1 MLIQKAVGYHG
12 NPNDNPLAESA
23 RIRGEVEEA
32 IPLRQKEFEDAS
44 RELGNMID
52 DTEGLNDLVIGEI
65 NELVCGV
72 NTEGCD
78 PTCGGAE
85 CQIDGQEHC
94 GNPDYS
100 VAVVGEMCQSSGYQT
115 AIRAQAHA
123 YDADKQVQHMRDQVD
138 KALDDTEPIRKQSKE
153 AHDKAVKVNDQVM
166 ILRHLTFRVVPL
178 QSNSLY
184 LKNVVISYAVT

>member
-1 MLIQKAVGYHG
+1 MVPLNQSNFYFCIKKAVGFYN

-85 CQIDGQEHC
+85 CMVNGREHC
-94 GNPDYS
+94 GNPDFS
-100 VAVVGEMCQSSGYQT
+100 VAGEGQMCQSSGYQT

-123 YDADKQVQHMRDQVD
+123 YDAEDLVAKMRDQVD
-138 KALDDTEPIRKQSKE
+138 KALEDTEPIRIQSKE
-153 AHDKAVKVNDQVM
+153 ANDKAIKVNDQV
-166 ILRHLTFRVVPL
+166 
-178 QSNSLY
+178 
-184 LKNVVISYAVT
+184 

>member
-1 MLIQKAVGYHG
+1 M
-12 NPNDNPLAESA
+12 AESA

-78 PTCGGAE
+78 PICGGAE
-85 CQIDGQEHC
+85 CRINGQDHC
-94 GNPDYS
+94 GNPDYR
-100 VAVVGEMCQSSGYQT
+100 VAGVGQMWESSGYQT
-115 AIRAQAHA
+115 AIRAQDHA
-123 YDADKQVQHMRDQVD
+123 YDANNRVQQMRDQVD
-138 KALDDTEPIRKQSKE
+138 KALEDTEPIRQQSKE
-153 AHDKAVKVNDQVM
+153 AHDKAVKVNDQVFPCSPA
-166 ILRHLTFRVVPL
+166 LV
-178 QSNSLY
+178 
-184 LKNVVISYAVT
+184 